1 MKRLVVHLFMFVPA
15 LLIVL
20 DGAWTAEA
28 ASRSARLVKGGEAEV
43 ISVVDGDTVVLADK
57 RQVRLVGIQ
66 APKLPL
72 GRAHVSKQPF
82 ADEAKASLENL
93 LLGRIVTLSWGGR
106 RMDRHG
112 RALAHLHL
120 RDGTWVQGYL
130 LEHGLARVYS
140 FRDNRALVPAMLA
153 LETDARAHRE
163 GIWSHDYYQ
172 VLTAPQSHDM
182 VDTFQ
187 LVQARIRDAV
197 RIKGR
202 VYLNFGADWRTDFT
216 VTISP
221 KNVRL
226 FGKAGLRPESW
237 KGRDIRVR
245 GWINWR
251 NGPMIE
257 ATHPEQVEVLN

>member
-1 MKRLVVHLFMFVPA
+1 MKRIALHFLLLVPA
-15 LLIVL
+15 LLVVL
-20 DGAWTAEA
+20 DGALPAQA

-82 ADEAKASLENL
+82 ADEAKTSLEGL
-93 LLGRIVTLSWGGR
+93 VLGKVVTLSWGGR

-120 RDGTWVQGYL
+120 PDGTWVQGYL

-153 LETDARAHRE
+153 LEVDARIQGE
-163 GIWSHDYYQ
+163 GIWSDDFYG
-172 VLTAPQSHDM
+172 VLTASQSHEM

-221 KNVRL
+221 KNMRL
-226 FGKAGLRPESW
+226 FGKAGLRPETW

-257 ATHPEQVEVLN
+257 ATHPEQIEVLN